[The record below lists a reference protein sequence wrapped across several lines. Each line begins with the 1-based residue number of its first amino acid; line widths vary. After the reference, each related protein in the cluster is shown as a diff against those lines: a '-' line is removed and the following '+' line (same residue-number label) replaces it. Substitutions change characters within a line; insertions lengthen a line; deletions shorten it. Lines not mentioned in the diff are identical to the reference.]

1 MRIDEGGREMEE
13 NMKSRIKTAEIISLS
28 FLAFFILLCLL
39 ELFVYQVMHI
49 AFILCTGV
57 LFFSSAAVFGIDERN
72 LKWQVSVWSGTMKI
86 FMLLFFVF
94 VTIISADLLNVAQ
107 ETQSGRLN
115 IKAIHASWRARR

>member
-1 MRIDEGGREMEE
+1 MEE